1 MNFPRTGSS
10 GRLRRT
16 ALRLPLGTVPLLLA
30 ASVLAPA
37 AAAAR
42 PAGPAVAAGRS
53 AVAAS
58 VAGQSTAAA
67 SAAVQRPVF
76 APVPAKPAPA
86 AHPHRAAPRQ
96 VTVTFRTVPAVPGVR
111 IVFGG
116 RLLTTDAAGRADYT
130 APRTSAPQT
139 LTLRDTTVDT
149 GRRHYRFARWT
160 GQRDPDQAYRP
171 VVHGLPLRADYT
183 VTAAF
188 AVAYPVT
195 ARFTDQHGTALD
207 TTRIT
212 ETTVRSSTG
221 RLLGLPTHGT
231 TWLDGAVPVYRGSRV
246 GLTPVTYR
254 LQSLVYDGAQL
265 ADAGRQRFGPASG
278 RTVTFAGPFHDL
290 TITAHDAVFGGR
302 TGHRAEVTGPDGTVH
317 TVRFGAH
324 GTAVVTHLPRG
335 HYRVAV
341 RVNGGLV
348 AVQEFQLS
356 RSRTVD
362 TAVITRLDF
371 FFAGASLLLA
381 VGGVLLIRP
390 VRAARGRR
398 PADPP
403 ERPVLPEPEEAAS
416 PGADAPA
423 GTRRP

>member
-1 MNFPRTGSS
+1 MNLSRAKSPGRPR
-10 GRLRRT
+10 RI
-16 ALRLPLGTVPLLLA
+16 ALRLPLVAVPLLLA
-30 ASVLAPA
+30 ASVLAPTTA
-37 AAAAR
+37 TQ
-42 PAGPAVAAGRS
+42 PAGPAAGRLTGPAAAAG
-53 AVAAS
+53 
-58 VAGQSTAAA
+58 QL
-67 SAAVQRPVF
+67 P
-76 APVPAKPAPA
+76 APAQAPAPAHTSAKPAPTP

-111 IVFGG
+111 LVFGG
-116 RLLTTDAAGRADYT
+116 RAMTTDAAGRAACT

-139 LTLRDTTVDT
+139 LALRDTTLDT

-188 AVAYPVT
+188 AVAYPVI

-212 ETTVRSSTG
+212 EATVKSSTG
-221 RLLGLPTHGT
+221 RLLGLRTHGT

-246 GLTPVTYR
+246 ELTPVTYG
-254 LQSLVYDGAQL
+254 LQSLLYDRAQL
-265 ADAGRQRFGPASG
+265 ADAGRQRFSPASG

-302 TGHRAEVTGPDGTVH
+302 TGRRAEVTGPDGTRH
-317 TVRFGAH
+317 TVRFGAN

-335 HYRVAV
+335 RYRVAV
-341 RVNGGLV
+341 RVHGGLV
-348 AVQEFQLS
+348 SVQEFRLS

-362 TAVITRLDF
+362 AAVITRLDF
-371 FFAGASLLLA
+371 FVAGASLLLMA
-381 VGGVLLIRP
+381 GGVVLIRR

-403 ERPVLPEPEEAAS
+403 EPPGLPEPEEAARS
-416 PGADAPA
+416 GTASPA
-423 GTRRP
+423 GTGAP